1 MPANYQMLALLV
13 HCSVFFQGFLQD
25 LFSGVIGSPLQ
36 LQLFPWNFQGVV
48 LLWDE
53 LYLLL

>member
-1 MPANYQMLALLV
+1 MPANYQMLALVV

-36 LQLFPWNFQGVV
+36 LFPWNFQGVV